1 MNYFIT
7 HCDKNFLKYAERLF
21 ETLSLFSANKI
32 IFYTVDFTYECKFD
46 NVIPIRVESK
56 NYLQNLVNYSKYS
69 SQQDAIKAYNVF
81 LKPFIVK
88 DLLFNELDS
97 NNSYCYLDSDCLA
110 ISGCDKIFDKS
121 SLIKDY
127 PLFNRGCHEFM
138 MIDGR
143 GDPFINNTCDLN
155 YCLEA
160 DLMKL
165 LNIDIN
171 SRKQYLQT
179 GVFLFNKNCESF
191 IYEWL
196 QTCSRNEIVDSW
208 RRIAPFHEETVA
220 NCLLWKRSNILD
232 LSQSLINLPYN
243 EYDKNKSLNK
253 IKEMLNCLA
262 DVKQKDYFIDTFC
275 RIPSRDNVKNL
286 CFYHGKIS
294 DSEYNY
300 IKEQMSDNYLLKIN
314 SVSLGDTLA
323 ATPTLRKLYNS
334 YNKKID
340 VVTYHPELFLNNNYV
355 NRVLTFEK
363 NINEKY
369 YKEIFNTFLGVGV
382 KSGQYNIEKKHNTI
396 DIRQFHA
403 IDLGFMLNEKEMQ
416 YDYVPDEYIEI
427 KDLPQNYICLHVAN
441 TWPSRTYSDKNWQ
454 DLINLINEKN
464 ISVVLI
470 GKNSHESGFYNI
482 DKPTKNL
489 NFKTGLDLTN
499 KLNISQCW
507 HVINKSKYFI
517 TMDSGLL
524 HLAGTT
530 DTNII
535 QLGSSINNKL
545 RAPYRNG
552 SQNYKYKY
560 ISGPCDL
567 FCASDIKYGVKEWKT
582 IQGVPPL
589 INCLENKPKF
599 YCHPDPEQI
608 VKDLFAPESSIECI
622 NKKKFLFFT
631 AHLSTGGS
639 PKYLEWLISKKIN
652 EGYLVKV
659 IEWNLYSDTYIVQRD
674 SIIKLIGIDNF
685 YSVGSYYEDD
695 NTFYSKQQSVIDYI
709 KDFNPDFI
717 HLNEFS
723 EAFAIKPL
731 SNEIISLLYKH
742 DRTHKL
748 FETTHSANTDIV
760 NKKNIPDELWL
771 VSKYQYNIA
780 KTTNINSVLVE
791 MQIEKK
797 NRPNREKTLKSL
809 GLDPNKMHVLQ
820 VGLFCNNKN
829 QKFTFDIA
837 SQFLDSNVQFHFVG
851 NECYVNE
858 CDLNKNLNNCRIW
871 GERSDVDLFMSCM
884 DLFVM
889 PSHEEL
895 NPIAL
900 KEAISWGMKC
910 FVSNLITIKDQYKNN
925 DDVAFIENDNFFQY
939 IKNNLYKYN
948 YDKNPLIYSLN
959 DEPNNIICTF
969 NPSPKIEI
977 LGDQKL
983 LYNIK
988 FIDEQTGIT
997 HFESNINNNMWT
1009 ASSIKYFCKWK
1020 IIVTNLKLGIEK
1032 IFNFDLKNKSVKI
1045 ISESSSLGDSICW
1058 MAAVDLF
1065 QKTHGCKVN
1074 YYTAKK
1080 DLFIKEYPNINF
1092 YDYGYVNNVAY
1103 DAEYKIGC
1111 FDTSKKDFFKQDWR
1125 SQSLQEIAFSILGLQ
1140 YIETKT
1146 KVTVK
1151 NKFKLPFDNYVC
1163 IATQS
1168 TSQSRYWNNNE
1179 GWVKTVEYLK
1189 NLGYKVVCV
1198 DKHYIFGCEPS
1209 MNICPNNID
1218 YFAGNHSFDEIIDII
1233 NNCDFF
1239 IGLSSGLSWLAW
1251 ALNKKIIRIN
1261 SSVNAKFEFFTPYI
1275 IQNTNVCNSCF
1286 DNKKYKFDQSNWA
1299 WCPENKNFECSKKI
1313 EFNSV
1318 KEVIDILT
1326 DSLKKNKKIKLVHLQ
1341 TTINSESEQKSRKAF
1356 ETFKFDNLKYV
1367 LHINQ
1372 PYSGQEYKNNCLYP
1386 GLISNGDN
1394 DNRID
1399 KLTNRHYG
1407 CYTSHK
1413 KAFIDEFS
1421 DDIDFLMICEGDVK
1435 LEVSEDLFYDT
1446 VMTVCNIMQK
1456 EDIAYFSF
1464 GDKSTLETKVL
1475 QSNEIYTPK
1484 NQNLCYITDKVIG
1497 IQCIMFNKKY
1507 KHIFKN
1513 SFINELWYIAD
1524 GWYNGI
1530 AEKNNL
1536 KIGIL
1541 KNRITSQ
1548 YNGYSLLDNR
1558 VKIFNTP

>member
-7 HCDKNFLKYAERLF
+7 HCDINFLKYAERLF
-21 ETLSLFSANKI
+21 ETLSVFSSNKI
-32 IFYTVDFTYECKFD
+32 IFYTVDFNYKSKFS
-46 NVIPIRVESK
+46 NVIPIKIDSK
-56 NYLQNLVNYSKYS
+56 TYLGNIIDYSKYS
-69 SQQDAIKAYNVF
+69 SKEESIKAYNVF
-81 LKPFIVK
+81 LKPFLIK
-88 DLLFNELDS
+88 ELLYSKLNDG
-97 NNSYCYLDSDCLA
+97 NNFCYLDADCLA
-110 ISGCDKIFDKS
+110 IKDCDRVFNKS
-121 SLIKDY
+121 SLIIDY
-127 PLFNRGCHEFM
+127 PLFNRCCHEFM
-138 MIDGR
+138 VMNGK
-143 GDPFINNTCDLN
+143 GDPFINNKCDLN

-160 DLMKL
+160 NLMKL
-165 LNIDIN
+165 LNININ
-171 SRKQYLQT
+171 LRTQYLQT
-179 GVFLFNKNCESF
+179 GVFLFNQKCKNF
-191 IYEWL
+191 IDEWIL
-196 QTCSRNEIVDSW
+196 TCSRKDVIENW
-208 RRIAPFHEETVA
+208 RDIAPFHEETVA
-220 NCLLWKRSNILD
+220 NCLLYKKSNVLD

-243 EYDKNKSLNK
+243 TYNYGESFNK
-253 IKEMLNCLA
+253 IKEMLYCL
-262 DVKQKDYFIDTFC
+262 DNPKEQDYFIGTFC
-275 RIPSRDNVKNL
+275 RIPSKINMQNL

-294 DSEYNY
+294 DNEYNY
-300 IKEQMSDNYLLKIN
+300 IKDLMSNKFLLKIN

-340 VVTYHPELFLNNNYV
+340 VVTHHVELFKNNKYV
-355 NRVLTFEK
+355 NKLYSFSEK
-363 NINEKY
+363 INANC

-382 KSGQYNIEKKHNTI
+382 KSGEYGIEKKHNTI

-403 IDLGFMLNEKEMQ
+403 IDLGFMLNDKEME
-416 YDYVPDEYIEI
+416 YDYEADSYIEI
-427 KDLPQNYICLHVAN
+427 NNLPQNYICLHVAN
-441 TWPSRTYSDKNWQ
+441 TWPSRTYSDQNWQ
-454 DLINLINEKN
+454 NLIDLINEKN

-482 DKPTKNL
+482 DKPTKKL
-489 NFKTGLDLTN
+489 TFKNGLDLTN
-499 KLNISQCW
+499 KLDISQCW
-507 HVINKSKYFI
+507 HVINKSQYFI

-560 ISGPCDL
+560 ISGTCDL
-567 FCASDIKYGVKEWKT
+567 FCASNIKYGVKEWKT

-599 YCHPDPEQI
+599 DCHPSPVQILNNLILPEH
-608 VKDLFAPESSIECI
+608 SIKI
-622 NKKKFLFFT
+622 DYKKKFLFFT

-652 EGYLVKV
+652 EGYNVKV
-659 IEWNLYSDTYIVQRD
+659 IEWNLYSDTYVIQRN
-674 SIIKLIGIDNF
+674 SIINLIGADNF
-685 YSVGSYYEDD
+685 YSVGAYCEDD
-695 NTFYSKQQSVIDYI
+695 NSFYSKNESVINYI
-709 KDFNPDFI
+709 KDYNPDVV

-723 EAFAIKPL
+723 ENFAIKPL
-731 SNEIISLLYKH
+731 SDAVINFLYRK
-742 DRTHKL
+742 DRNYKL
-748 FETTHSANTDIV
+748 YETTHSATTDIL
-760 NKKNIPDELWL
+760 NKRNIPDELWM
-771 VSKYQYNIA
+771 VSKYQYDIA
-780 KTTNINSVLVE
+780 KKTNIKTVLVE
-791 MQIEKK
+791 IEIEKK
-797 NRPNREKTLKSL
+797 NRPNREKTLQSL
-809 GLDPNKMHVLQ
+809 GLDPNRMHVLQ
-820 VGLFCNNKN
+820 VGLFCKNKN

-851 NECYVNE
+851 NECFIND
-858 CDLNKNLNNCRIW
+858 CNLDRNLKNCRIW

-889 PSHEEL
+889 PSFEEL

-900 KEAISWGMKC
+900 KEALSWEMKC
-910 FVSNLITIKDQYKNN
+910 FTNELFTIKDQYKNN
-925 DDVAFIENDNFFQY
+925 NNVVFIKNDNFFNY
-939 IKNNLYKYN
+939 IKTNLYKYN
-948 YDKNPLIYSLN
+948 YNKTPSIYSLN
-959 DEPNNIICTF
+959 DEQNNIICTF
-969 NPSPKIEI
+969 DPNPKIEI
-977 LGDQKL
+977 IGDDDT

-988 FIDEQTGIT
+988 FIDSITGTI
-997 HFESNINNNMWT
+997 HYESNIKNYMWT
-1009 ASSIKYFCKWK
+1009 ASSIKYYCKWK
-1020 IIVTNLKLGIEK
+1020 IVVTNLRLGIEK

-1045 ISESSSLGDSICW
+1045 INESSSLGDSICW

-1065 QKTHGCKVN
+1065 QKTHGCKVS

-1080 DLFIKEYPNINF
+1080 DLFIKEYPNITF
-1092 YDYGYVNNVAY
+1092 YDYDYVNNIAY

-1111 FDTSKKDFFKQDWR
+1111 FDASKKDFFRQDWR

-1146 KVTVK
+1146 KIAVK

-1179 GWVKTVEYLK
+1179 GWVKTVDYLK

-1198 DKHYIFGCEPS
+1198 DKHYIFGCEPN
-1209 MNICPNNID
+1209 MNACPNNID

-1261 SSVNAKFEFFTPYI
+1261 SSVSAKFEFFTPYI
-1275 IQNTNVCNSCF
+1275 IQNTNTCNSCF

-1326 DSLKKNKKIKLVHLQ
+1326 DNLKKNKKIKLVHLQ

-1372 PYSGQEYKNNCLYP
+1372 PYSGQDYKNNCLYP
-1386 GLISNGDN
+1386 ALISNGDN

-1399 KLTNRHYG
+1399 KLTDRHYG

-1413 KAFIDEFS
+1413 KAFIDEFN

-1435 LEVSEDLFYDT
+1435 LEVSDDLFHET
-1446 VMTVCNIMQK
+1446 VMMVSNIMQK

-1464 GDKSTLETKVL
+1464 GDKSTLETKIL
-1475 QSNEIYTPK
+1475 QSNEIYTPN

-1497 IQCIMFNKKY
+1497 IQCVMFNKKY

-1513 SFINELWYIAD
+1513 SFVNEPWYIAD

-1548 YNGYSLLDNR
+1548 YSGYSLLDNR
-1558 VKIFNTP
+1558 IKQF

>member
-1 MNYFIT
+1 MNYFVT
-7 HCDKNFLKYAERLF
+7 HCDINFLKYAERLF

-32 IFYTVDFTYECKFD
+32 IFYTIDFTYECKFG

-56 NYLQNLVNYSKYS
+56 NYLQNLVNYSKCS

-88 DLLFNELDS
+88 DLLFNES
-97 NNSYCYLDSDCLA
+97 GPNNNFCYLDSDCLA
-110 ISGCDKIFDKS
+110 INGCDKIFDKCYH
-121 SLIKDY
+121 IEDY
-127 PLFNRGCHEFM
+127 PLFNRGCQEFM
-138 MIDGR
+138 MLDGR
-143 GDPFINNTCDLN
+143 GNPFVNDAYDLN

-171 SRKQYLQT
+171 LRKQYLQT

-191 IYEWL
+191 IHEWL
-196 QTCSRNEIVDSW
+196 QICSRNEVVNNW
-208 RRIAPFHEETVA
+208 KHIAPFHEETVA

-232 LSQSLINLPYN
+232 LCQSLINLPYN
-243 EYDKNKSLNK
+243 EYDKDKSLNK
-253 IKEMLNCLA
+253 IKEMLNCLT
-262 DVKQKDYFIDTFC
+262 DLKQEDYFIDTFC
-275 RIPSRDNVKNL
+275 RIPSNDNIKNL
-286 CFYHGKIS
+286 FFYHGKIS
-294 DSEYNY
+294 DYEYNY
-300 IKEQMSDNYLLKIN
+300 IKEQMSEKYLLKIN

-340 VVTYHPELFLNNNYV
+340 VVTYHPELFINNNYV

-363 NINEKY
+363 NINKEN

-382 KSGQYNIEKKHNTI
+382 KSGEYNIEKKHNTI

-403 IDLGFMLNEKEMQ
+403 IDLGFMLNENEME
-416 YDYVPDEYIEI
+416 YDYVPDEYVEIE
-427 KDLPQNYICLHVAN
+427 DLPQNYICLHVAN

-464 ISVVLI
+464 IFVVLI
-470 GKNSHESGFYNI
+470 GKNSQESGFYNI

-489 NFKTGLDLTN
+489 NFKIGLDLTN

-507 HVINKSKYFI
+507 HVINKSQYFI

-535 QLGSSINNKL
+535 QLGSSINNKI

-589 INCLENKPKF
+589 INCLENKSKF
-599 YCHPDPEQI
+599 YCHPDPQQI
-608 VKDLFAPESSIECI
+608 VKYLFAPENHIKDA

-639 PKYLEWLISKKIN
+639 PKYLEWLISKKIH

-659 IEWNLYSDTYIVQRD
+659 IEWNLYSDIYTVQRD

-685 YSVGSYYEDD
+685 YSVGPYYEDD
-695 NTFYSKQQSVIDYI
+695 AVFYLKQENVINYI
-709 KDFNPDFI
+709 KDFDPDFI

-731 SNEIISLLYKH
+731 SNEIINFLYKK
-742 DRTHKL
+742 DRPYKL
-748 FETTHSANTDIV
+748 FETTHSANANII

-771 VSKYQYNIA
+771 VSKYQYDIANTANIKSA
-780 KTTNINSVLVE
+780 LVE
-791 MQIEKK
+791 MEIKKK
-797 NRPNREKTLKSL
+797 NRPHREKTLQSL
-809 GLDPNKMHVLQ
+809 GLDHNKIHVLQ

-829 QKFTFDIA
+829 QKFTFDVA

-851 NECYVNE
+851 NECYIDE
-858 CDLNKNLNNCRIW
+858 CNLNKNLNNCKIW

-889 PSHEEL
+889 PSREEL

-910 FVSNLITIKDQYKNN
+910 FVSDLITIKDQYKNN
-925 DDVAFIENDNFFQY
+925 DNVVIIDNDNFSQY
-939 IKNNLYKYN
+939 IKNNLPKL
-948 YDKNPLIYSLN
+948 DLAKNFSIYAEQ

-969 NPSPKIEI
+969 NPTPKIEI
-977 LGDQKL
+977 LGNEKI

-1009 ASSIKYFCKWK
+1009 SSSIKYYCKWK
-1020 IIVTNLKLGIEK
+1020 IVVLNLKLGIEK
-1032 IFNFDLKNKSVKI
+1032 IFTLNLENKFIKI
-1045 ISESSSLGDSICW
+1045 INESNSLGDTICW
-1058 MAAVDLF
+1058 MAAVDEF
-1065 QKTHGCKVN
+1065 QKLHNCKID
-1074 YYTAKK
+1074 YYTTKK
-1080 DLFIKEYPNINF
+1080 DLFINQYSNINF
-1092 YDYGYVNNVAY
+1092 YDYDQSSNIDYYAQY
-1103 DAEYKIGC
+1103 SLGC
-1111 FDTSKKDFFKQDWR
+1111 FDHEKTDLFRKDWR
-1125 SQSLQEIAFSILGLQ
+1125 LQSLQEIAFSILGLN
-1140 YIETKT
+1140 YIETKS
-1146 KVTVK
+1146 KITVK
-1151 NKFKLPFDNYVC
+1151 NKFKLNFNKYVC

-1168 TSQSRYWNNNE
+1168 TSQSRYWNNND
-1179 GWVKTVEYLK
+1179 GWMRTVDYLK
-1189 NLGYKVVCV
+1189 NLGYRVVCV
-1198 DKHYIFGCEPS
+1198 DKYYSFGSEGYI
-1209 MNICPNNID
+1209 NNCPYNID

-1233 NNCDFF
+1233 NGCEFF
-1239 IGLSSGLSWLAW
+1239 IGLSSGLSWLSW
-1251 ALNKKIIRIN
+1251 AIGKKIISIN
-1261 SSVNAKFEFFTPYI
+1261 GSVGSDFEFYTPYRI
-1275 IQNTNVCNSCF
+1275 LNPNVCTGCF
-1286 DNKKYKFDQSNWA
+1286 NNINYKFNSADWK
-1299 WCPENKNFECSKKI
+1299 WCPANKNFECSKKI
-1313 EFNSV
+1313 EFCDIQNM
-1318 KEVIDILT
+1318 IDVLI
-1326 DSLKKNKKIKLVHLQ
+1326 DDLKKNKKIKIVHLQ
-1341 TTINSESEQKSRKAF
+1341 TTVNSEAEQKSRKAF
-1356 ETFKFDNLKYV
+1356 EAFNFNNFKYV
-1367 LHINQ
+1367 LHINK

-1386 GLISNGDN
+1386 GLLSNGNAD
-1394 DNRID
+1394 DRPD
-1399 KLTNRHYG
+1399 KLTDKHYG
-1407 CYTSHK
+1407 CYSSHK
-1413 KAFIDEFS
+1413 KAFISEFNH
-1421 DDIDFLMICEGDVK
+1421 DVDFLMICEGDVK
-1435 LEVSEDLFYDT
+1435 LEVSNDLFYDT
-1446 VMTVCNIMQK
+1446 VMKVSDIMEK
-1456 EDIAYFSF
+1456 ENIAYFSF

-1475 QSNEIYTPK
+1475 QSNKISIPK

-1497 IQCIMFNKKY
+1497 IQCIIFNKKY
-1507 KHIFKN
+1507 KHIFIN
-1513 SFINELWYIAD
+1513 SFINEPWYIAD
-1524 GWYNGI
+1524 GWYNNI
-1530 AEKNNL
+1530 AEKNSL

-1541 KNRITSQ
+1541 NNRITSQ
-1548 YNGYSLLDNR
+1548 YDGFSLLDKRIKN
-1558 VKIFNTP
+1558 F